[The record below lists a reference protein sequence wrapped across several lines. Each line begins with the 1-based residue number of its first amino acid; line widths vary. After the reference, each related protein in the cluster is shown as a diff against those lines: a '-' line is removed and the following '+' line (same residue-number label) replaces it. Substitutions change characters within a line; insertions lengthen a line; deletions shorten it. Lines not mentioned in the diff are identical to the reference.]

1 MWAQGT
7 TSTTEHGGKRI
18 GGQIGNIQHNV
29 LLESFIDIL
38 KHNIRSTAQ
47 TRLEL
52 IALFVL
58 SLAEM
63 S

>member
-1 MWAQGT
+1 MVERGL
-7 TSTTEHGGKRI
+7 E
-18 GGQIGNIQHNV
+18 GQIGNIQHNV

-38 KHNIRSTAQ
+38 KHNIYV
-47 TRLEL
+47 LLPKHVLVL

-58 SLAEM
+58 SLTEM